1 MNETMTQKKPYQKSR
16 RLFIGLTGIIL
27 IPIMVTS
34 CALPE
39 ELKEENIVNQ
49 FFPNFWVFLAHIIAL
64 VILLVAMIYF
74 LWKPTQKN
82 LKSRQAL
89 IQKNMDEAT
98 EAYAQAKVYL
108 ENANAKRLKASM
120 EANQII
126 AHATSE
132 GFRIKA
138 EIEDAAKRS
147 ANITIQNAKQ
157 ELVRRERVLREEM
170 QKQIIN
176 VALTASEALTKK
188 SLSSA
193 DNQAFIEDFIKALEE
208 VDLD

>member
-1 MNETMTQKKPYQKSR
+1 
-16 RLFIGLTGIIL
+16 
-27 IPIMVTS
+27 
-34 CALPE
+34 
-39 ELKEENIVNQ
+39 
-49 FFPNFWVFLAHIIAL
+49 
-64 VILLVAMIYF
+64 
-74 LWKPTQKN
+74 
-82 LKSRQAL
+82 
-89 IQKNMDEAT
+89 
-98 EAYAQAKVYL
+98 
-108 ENANAKRLKASM
+108 M

-170 QKQIIN
+170 QKQIIG

-193 DNQAFIEDFIKALEE
+193 DNQAFIEDFIKALED